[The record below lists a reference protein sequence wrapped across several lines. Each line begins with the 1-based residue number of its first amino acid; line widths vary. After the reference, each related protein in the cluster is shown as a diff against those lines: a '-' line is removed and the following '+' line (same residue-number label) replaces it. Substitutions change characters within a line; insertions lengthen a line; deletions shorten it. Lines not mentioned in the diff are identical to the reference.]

1 MGISLGSIRSLRG
14 AQSASAQSSTRLAS
28 RLRINSAADDAA
40 GLAVA
45 ERFRANTA
53 SLGRA
58 QLNTADGIGL
68 AQSAQGGLS
77 EILNLLSEARALSV
91 QSSPGS
97 LVGPTRS
104 PLDSQFQATL
114 SDIDA
119 IAATIG
125 FGSFN
130 PLSDDTLQIALA
142 SARPT
147 RICRSCSACSGNH
160 KNPRRDA
167 AFERLLSG
175 RKRRHAV
182 ELGRSQSSAQLRPGP
197 PDPPMPSGARG
208 PNRWL

>member
-45 ERFRANTA
+45 
-53 SLGRA
+53 
-58 QLNTADGIGL
+58 DGIEL

-77 EILNLLSEARALSV
+77 EISNLLSEARALSV

-97 LVGPTRS
+97 LLGQIRS
-104 PLDSQFQATL
+104 RLDSQFQATL

-147 RICRSCSACSGNH
+147 RICRSCSACSRNH
-160 KNPRRDA
+160 KNPRRYA

>member
-1 MGISLGSIRSLRG
+1 
-14 AQSASAQSSTRLAS
+14 
-28 RLRINSAADDAA
+28 
-40 GLAVA
+40 
-45 ERFRANTA
+45 
-53 SLGRA
+53 
-58 QLNTADGIGL
+58 DGIGL

-77 EILNLLSEARALSV
+77 EISNLLSEARALSV

-142 SARPT
+142 
-147 RICRSCSACSGNH
+147 
-160 KNPRRDA
+160 
-167 AFERLLSG
+167 
-175 RKRRHAV
+175 
-182 ELGRSQSSAQLRPGP
+182 
-197 PDPPMPSGARG
+197 
-208 PNRWL
+208 

>member
-45 ERFRANTA
+45 
-53 SLGRA
+53 
-58 QLNTADGIGL
+58 DGIEL

-77 EILNLLSEARALSV
+77 EISNLLSEARALSV

-97 LVGPTRS
+97 LLGQTRS
-104 PLDSQFQATL
+104 RLDSQFQATL

-147 RICRSCSACSGNH
+147 RICRSCSACSRNH
-160 KNPRRDA
+160 KNPRRYA

>member
-45 ERFRANTA
+45 
-53 SLGRA
+53 
-58 QLNTADGIGL
+58 DGIGL

-77 EILNLLSEARALSV
+77 EISNLLSEARALSV

-97 LVGPTRS
+97 LLGQTRS
-104 PLDSQFQATL
+104 QLDSQFQATL

-119 IAATIG
+119 LAATIG

-147 RICRSCSACSGNH
+147 RICRSCSACSRNH
-160 KNPRRDA
+160 KNPRRYA

>member
-45 ERFRANTA
+45 
-53 SLGRA
+53 
-58 QLNTADGIGL
+58 DGIEL

-77 EILNLLSEARALSV
+77 EISNLLSEARVLSV

-97 LVGPTRS
+97 LLGQTRS
-104 PLDSQFQATL
+104 QLDSQFQATL

>member
-45 ERFRANTA
+45 
-53 SLGRA
+53 
-58 QLNTADGIGL
+58 DGIEL

-77 EILNLLSEARALSV
+77 EISNLLSEARALSV

-97 LVGPTRS
+97 LLGQTRS
-104 PLDSQFQATL
+104 RLDSQFQATL

-130 PLSDDTLQIALA
+130 LLSDDTLQIALA

-147 RICRSCSACSGNH
+147 RICRSCSACSRNH
-160 KNPRRDA
+160 KNPRRYA

>member
-45 ERFRANTA
+45 
-53 SLGRA
+53 
-58 QLNTADGIGL
+58 DGIEL

-77 EILNLLSEARALSV
+77 EISNLLSEARALSV

-97 LVGPTRS
+97 LLGQTRS
-104 PLDSQFQATL
+104 RLDSQFQATL

-119 IAATIG
+119 LAATIG

-147 RICRSCSACSGNH
+147 RICRSCSACSRNH
-160 KNPRRDA
+160 KNPRRYA